1 MVVVDPNVFAKTERL
16 LLRPLKL
23 DDAEDVVLMRKD
35 PEVMKHTPLLPN
47 DDLESTKEWIRGCH
61 DRDNN
66 WNLVVEILPYNKADS
81 VLEHSSTLDTWAS
94 SAPTEPSREQ
104 SAPRVIGLIGAVRAP
119 EVGYMFNSD
128 YWGKGYATEALRAF
142 MPLFFEHYA
151 GGEYEKFEY
160 AEALTDPELKSS
172 QNVLRKV
179 GFELVE
185 RREQDFENPVL
196 GWRDTL
202 VFRMDR
208 PSNTA

>member
-1 MVVVDPNVFAKTERL
+1 
-16 LLRPLKL
+16 
-23 DDAEDVVLMRKD
+23 
-35 PEVMKHTPLLPN
+35 
-47 DDLESTKEWIRGCH
+47 
-61 DRDNN
+61 
-66 WNLVVEILPYNKADS
+66 
-81 VLEHSSTLDTWAS
+81 
-94 SAPTEPSREQ
+94 
-104 SAPRVIGLIGAVRAP
+104 
-119 EVGYMFNSD
+119 MFNSD

-151 GGEYEKFEY
+151 GGENEKFEY